1 MQLMVIRQEFLRAR
15 DQSAEDLRWEPRFF
29 FRGAMGKNDGN
40 TCSQDIAFW
49 YSNVAREKPPLK
61 PPFLVDIPLKPPF
74 SLEISQPC

>member
-1 MQLMVIRQEFLRAR
+1 
-15 DQSAEDLRWEPRFF
+15 
-29 FRGAMGKNDGN
+29 MGKNDGN